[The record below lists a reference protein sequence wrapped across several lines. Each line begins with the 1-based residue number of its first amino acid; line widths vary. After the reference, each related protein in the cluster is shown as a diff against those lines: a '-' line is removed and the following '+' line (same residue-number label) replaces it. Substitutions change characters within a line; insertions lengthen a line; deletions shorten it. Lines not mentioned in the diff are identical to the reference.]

1 MHRFRYASNTVELI
15 SCELLQDRRADR
27 LKPERP
33 QPQKGGTRGLQSV
46 QGVTW
51 RFLREGPRQQTQREK
66 ADASGGDARSEALQV
81 RPQTTT
87 CPHSILCVLVLLG
100 LTLCGNSSIC
110 TRHRRRSSMRLW
122 RERDWVMGGEI

>member
-51 RFLREGPRQQTQREK
+51 RFLREGPRQQTLRER

-87 CPHSILCVLVLLG
+87 CPHSIIYV
-100 LTLCGNSSIC
+100 SSYYSGSLYAAIAAFASA
-110 TRHRRRSSMRLW
+110 R
-122 RERDWVMGGEI
+122 GGAVRCDYGGKGTG